1 MKRRGSPVTA
11 ADINE
16 YAQTHSDFG
25 FEMRVLRVL
34 KDMGLGCEHSGT
46 YHDPLTNRA
55 RQFDIRAWKITGCA
69 ALFAVECKN
78 LSEGYPL
85 VIHSVPRPSEDAFHE
100 VLIANNVQVGG
111 PNHTIRHEWPNGK
124 TVRIGAARTP
134 YEVRAQVGKAM
145 DQVGYRKDGGEIE
158 GGDSEVFQ
166 KLSQAINSSAEL
178 IDRAVTQYNW
188 MSTAAVVPILVV
200 PNARLWEIR
209 CDGRGIVEGE
219 ARPIE
224 HISYLIRH
232 NWVRE
237 TGSARVEL
245 TLSHIELVTVSGLKP
260 LIERLT
266 NSAQNI
272 FL

>member
-11 ADINE
+11 ADIKE
-16 YAQTHSDFG
+16 YAQNHSDFG
-25 FEMRVLRVL
+25 FEMRILRML

-55 RQFDIRAWKITGCA
+55 RQFDIRAWKIMGCA

-111 PNHTIRHEWPNGK
+111 PNHTIRHERPSGK
-124 TVRIGAARTP
+124 TVRIGATRTP

-178 IDRAVTQYNW
+178 IDRAVTQYGW
-188 MSTAAVVPILVV
+188 MSAVAVVPILVV
-200 PNARLWEIR
+200 PDGRLWEIR

-219 ARPIE
+219 PRPIE

-237 TGSARVEL
+237 TGSDRVEL